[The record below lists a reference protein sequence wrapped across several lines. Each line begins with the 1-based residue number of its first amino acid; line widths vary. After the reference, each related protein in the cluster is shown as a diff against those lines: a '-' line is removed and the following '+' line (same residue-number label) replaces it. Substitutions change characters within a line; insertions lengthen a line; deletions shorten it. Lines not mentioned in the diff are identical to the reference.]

1 MAKDKKASK
10 NQEEN
15 EVLEAENQTAAE
27 EQVEEN
33 SAKEEQVEEQEEL
46 SAEEKLEIELA
57 EAKDK
62 YLRLYSEF
70 ENFRRRNAKERIDLI
85 KTASSDLMVEL
96 LPTIDDFE
104 RAKKANENQ
113 EDIESVKE
121 GFELISTKLFKT
133 LESKG
138 LKVMETEKG
147 TPFDADLHEAVTQFP
162 VEDEELKG
170 KIIDTV
176 EKGYYLGERVI
187 RFAKV
192 VIGA

>member
-1 MAKDKKASK
+1 MTRPAFVTVNDTT
-10 NQEEN
+10 
-15 EVLEAENQTAAE
+15 LRDG
-27 EQVEEN
+27 EQ
-33 SAKEEQVEEQEEL
+33 SAGVAF

-121 GFELISTKLFKT
+121 GFGLISTKLFKT

>member
-15 EVLEAENQTAAE
+15 EVLEAENQTATE

-33 SAKEEQVEEQEEL
+33 SANEEQVEEQEEL

-121 GFELISTKLFKT
+121 GFGLISTKLFKT